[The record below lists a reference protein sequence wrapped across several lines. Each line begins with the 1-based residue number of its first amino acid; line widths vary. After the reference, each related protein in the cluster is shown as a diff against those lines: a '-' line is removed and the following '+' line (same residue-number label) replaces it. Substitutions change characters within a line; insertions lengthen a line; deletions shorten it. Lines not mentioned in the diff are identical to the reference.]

1 MNFANRLTAD
11 SDLVEPL
18 ASQGEV
24 GLAPRTIAFATVADE
39 CAAIANAIKTK
50 IEQGVKPSEIAVLYR
65 VNGQSEAIENALAQ
79 AAVDYQVRGGE
90 RFFNRPEIQA
100 AIRAIRAEAVSPT
113 DKGLF
118 HAVSDICRSMGWQSQ
133 QPTEQGSAREKW
145 ESLNSLLAIT
155 EELPAGATMMDFAKE
170 IEERQRSQHEPVK
183 AAVTLSTIHA
193 AKGLEW
199 DVVFI
204 MGLTEG
210 YLPITYALTDSAIR
224 EEQRLLYVGLTRA
237 RRELNLSWARQEL
250 TSSREREQ
258 SRFLVKLQA
267 RG

>member
-1 MNFANRLTAD
+1 MKLPIRILGATL
-11 SDLVEPL
+11 SL
-18 ASQGEV
+18 A
-24 GLAPRTIAFATVADE
+24 GLAGAW
-39 CAAIANAIKTK
+39 
-50 IEQGVKPSEIAVLYR
+50 
-65 VNGQSEAIENALAQ
+65 LAQ
-79 AAVDYQVRGGE
+79 GIEFPRVPAVVEDAISVSTDAKPLQLYCPGPLTELGGKDGTDPEKNLLELTQMVALMSMLEGRDEDPDAVRM
-90 RFFNRPEIQA
+90 
-100 AIRAIRAEAVSPT
+100 S
-113 DKGLF
+113 
-118 HAVSDICRSMGWQSQ
+118 
-133 QPTEQGSAREKW
+133 
-145 ESLNSLLAIT
+145 
-155 EELPAGATMMDFAKE
+155 
-170 IEERQRSQHEPVK
+170 
-183 AAVTLSTIHA
+183 TLHA